1 MIEEEIFMLYD
12 ILIIGTGPA
21 GITAGIYAKRANL
34 KVAMFE
40 KDTPGGQLSKYNEIE
55 NYTGTKKLAGY
66 ELATMMIDHAYDL
79 GVEVIYDE
87 VTKLELDG
95 NIKKITTPN
104 QTYTSK
110 VVIIA
115 SGNVPRRLGVENED
129 ELAMNGISW
138 CAICDG
144 PLYKDRKVIVV
155 GGGNSAVEEASYLAT
170 LASHVTVVQNLDF
183 LTADKKAQDI
193 IYKMKNVD
201 FRYGSTVKKFL
212 KDEKGIKG
220 ALITNKDGDEEILAD
235 GVFEFV
241 GLIPVTDFA
250 KALDI
255 TDKYGYV
262 IANEKMETKIPG
274 IYGAGDVI
282 VKQIRQVV
290 TATADGAIAV
300 QNALRYLETWE

>member
-1 MIEEEIFMLYD
+1 MYD
-12 ILIIGTGPA
+12 VLIIGTGPA

-55 NYTGTKKLAGY
+55 NYTGYKKMAGY
-66 ELATMMIDHAYDL
+66 ELATAMIDHAYDL

-87 VTKLELDG
+87 VLKVELDG
-95 NIKKITTPN
+95 NVKKVITPSE
-104 QTYTSK
+104 TYESK

-115 SGNVPRRLGVENED
+115 TGNVPRRLGVENED

-144 PLYKDRKVIVV
+144 PLYKDHKVIVI

-170 LASHVTVVQNLDF
+170 LATHVTVVQNLDM
-183 LTADKKAQDI
+183 LTADPKAQDI
-193 IYKMKNVD
+193 LLKMNNVD
-201 FRYGSTVKKFL
+201 VYYGSIVKKFL
-212 KDEKGIKG
+212 KDDKGLTG
-220 ALITNKDGDEEILAD
+220 AIIQDKQGKETTILAD
-235 GVFEFV
+235 GVFEYV
-241 GLIPVTDFA
+241 GLIPVTDFV
-250 KALDI
+250 KDLGI
-255 TDKYGYV
+255 TNKYGY
-262 IANEKMETKIPG
+262 IEANEKMETAVPG

-290 TATADGAIAV
+290 TATADGAIAA

>member
-201 FRYGSTVKKFL
+201 FRFGSTVKKFL
-212 KDEKGIKG
+212 KDENGIKG

-250 KALDI
+250 KSLDI

-300 QNALRYLETWE
+300 QNALRYLEAWE

>member
-1 MIEEEIFMLYD
+1 MYD
-12 ILIIGTGPA
+12 VLIIGTGPA

-55 NYTGTKKLAGY
+55 NYTGYKKMAGY
-66 ELATMMIDHAYDL
+66 ELATAMIDHAYDL

-87 VTKLELDG
+87 VTKVELHG
-95 NIKKITTPN
+95 NVKKVITPN
-104 QTYTSK
+104 ETYEAK

-115 SGNVPRRLGVENED
+115 TGNVPRRLGVENED

-144 PLYKDRKVIVV
+144 PLYKDRKVIVI

-170 LASHVTVVQNLDF
+170 LATHVTVVQNLDT
-183 LTADKKAQDI
+183 LTADPKAQDI
-193 IYKMKNVD
+193 LKKMKNVD
-201 FRYGSTVKKFL
+201 IYYGSVVKKFL
-212 KDEKGIKG
+212 KDDKGLTGAIIKDKEG
-220 ALITNKDGDEEILAD
+220 KETTIHAD
-235 GVFEFV
+235 GVFEYV
-241 GLIPVTDFA
+241 GLIPVTDFV
-250 KALDI
+250 KDLGV
-255 TDKYGYV
+255 TNKYGY
-262 IANEKMETKIPG
+262 IEANEKMETKVPG

>member
-1 MIEEEIFMLYD
+1 MYD
-12 ILIIGTGPA
+12 VLIIGTGPA

-55 NYTGTKKLAGY
+55 NYTGYKKMAGY
-66 ELATMMIDHAYDL
+66 ELATAMIDHAYDL

-87 VTKLELDG
+87 VIKVELDG
-95 NIKKITTPN
+95 NVKKVITPSE
-104 QTYTSK
+104 TYETK

-115 SGNVPRRLGVENED
+115 TGNVPRRLGVENED

-144 PLYKDRKVIVV
+144 PLYKDRKVIVI

-170 LASHVTVVQNLDF
+170 LATHVTVVQNLDM
-183 LTADKKAQDI
+183 LTADPKAQDI
-193 IYKMKNVD
+193 LLKMKNVD
-201 FRYGSTVKKFL
+201 IYYGSVVKKFL
-212 KDEKGIKG
+212 KDDKGLTG
-220 ALITNKDGDEEILAD
+220 AIIIDKEGKETTILAD
-235 GVFEFV
+235 GVFEYV
-241 GLIPVTDFA
+241 GLIPVTDFV
-250 KALDI
+250 KDLGV
-255 TDKYGYV
+255 TNKYGY
-262 IANEKMETKIPG
+262 IEANEKMETAVPG

>member
-1 MIEEEIFMLYD
+1 MLYD

-55 NYTGTKKLAGY
+55 NYTGAKKVAGY

-87 VTKLELDG
+87 VTKVELDG
-95 NIKKITTPN
+95 NKKIVKTPN
-104 QTYTSK
+104 ATYESK
-110 VVIIA
+110 AVIIA
-115 SGNVPRRLGVENED
+115 TGNVPRRLGVENED

-144 PLYKDRKVIVV
+144 PLYKDRKVVV
-155 GGGNSAVEEASYLAT
+155 IGGGNSAVEEASYLST
-170 LASHVTVVQNLDF
+170 LATHVTIVQNLDD
-183 LTADKKAQDI
+183 LTADMKAQDI
-193 IYKMKNVD
+193 LRKQPNVD
-201 FRYGSTVKKFL
+201 FHYGSVVKKFL
-212 KDEKGIKG
+212 KDDKGLTGVIITKKDKSEVEIK
-220 ALITNKDGDEEILAD
+220 AD
-235 GVFEFV
+235 GVFEYV
-241 GLIPVTDFA
+241 GLIPVTTMVKD
-250 KALDI
+250 LGI
-255 TDKYGYV
+255 TNDYGY
-262 IANEKMETKIPG
+262 ILANEKMETKVPG
-274 IYGAGDVI
+274 IYGAGDVNQ
-282 VKQIRQVV
+282 KQIRQVV

>member
-1 MIEEEIFMLYD
+1 MYD
-12 ILIIGTGPA
+12 VLIIGTGPA

-55 NYTGTKKLAGY
+55 NYTGYKKMAGY
-66 ELATMMIDHAYDL
+66 ELATAMIDHAYDL

-87 VTKLELDG
+87 VIKVELDG
-95 NIKKITTPN
+95 NVKKVITPSE
-104 QTYTSK
+104 TYETK

-115 SGNVPRRLGVENED
+115 TGNVPRRLGVENED

-144 PLYKDRKVIVV
+144 PLYKDRKVIVI

-170 LASHVTVVQNLDF
+170 LATHVTVVQNLDM
-183 LTADKKAQDI
+183 LTADPKAQDI
-193 IYKMKNVD
+193 LLKMKNVD
-201 FRYGSTVKKFL
+201 IYYGSVVKKFL
-212 KDEKGIKG
+212 KDDKGLTG
-220 ALITNKDGDEEILAD
+220 AIILDKEGKETTILAD
-235 GVFEFV
+235 GVFEYV
-241 GLIPVTDFA
+241 GLIPVTDFV
-250 KALDI
+250 KDLGV
-255 TDKYGYV
+255 TNKYGY
-262 IANEKMETKIPG
+262 IEANEKMETAVPG